1 MKIKSITELYQNDGP
16 SFSTFLLAKSA
27 ILKMRECGA
36 QNRISKER
44 NITPRPSIVLT
55 GDEINAVFEVCPE
68 LSEKAFQF
76 SA

>member
-1 MKIKSITELYQNDGP
+1 MKIKSIAELYENDGP

-27 ILKMRECGA
+27 ILKMQECGT

-44 NITPRPSIVLT
+44 NITPRPSITLT
-55 GDEINAVFEVCPE
+55 GDEINAIFEVCTE
-68 LSEKAFQF
+68 LHDKAFQF